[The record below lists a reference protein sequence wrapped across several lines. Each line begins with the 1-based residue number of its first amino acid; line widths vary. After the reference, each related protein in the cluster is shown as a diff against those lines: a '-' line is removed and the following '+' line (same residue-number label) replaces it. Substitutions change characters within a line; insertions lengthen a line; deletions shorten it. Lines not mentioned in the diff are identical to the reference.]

1 MVFDVFERLDQIA
14 HLLPPERWMLVG
26 GLMVHAHARLAG
38 IPHAR
43 PTDDADLVVE
53 VRAGS
58 YSEAARAL
66 QELGYQQHEPLDEA
80 LRQRG
85 RSMVLARCSGR
96 ITG

>member
-14 HLLPPERWMLVG
+14 HMLPPERWLLVG

-38 IPHAR
+38 VPHGR

-58 YSEAARAL
+58 YSEAARASKSWVTS
-66 QELGYQQHEPLDEA
+66 GMSHWTIA
-80 LRQRG
+80 LP
-85 RSMVLARCSGR
+85 S
-96 ITG
+96 TGSPAATTRWT